1 MRRTLFA
8 LLVSLLA
15 SVAGAQWVDYGAR
28 RQPIPPT
35 DNADLRWLDA
45 ALYDSGFIF
54 NDAVRQ
60 AYYDHCMRLVTP
72 ELHFSEATWLW
83 LEQHPAVFNAA
94 FSLEYPPNPNVI
106 HNFVKLAK
114 LVGPAYA
121 EKYQQLL
128 IAFAV
133 AYRKDRIL
141 DSSLTANRYGI
152 METRNL
158 AFDPKRKAEL
168 EEQVK
173 AKQGWSVNS
182 DVAVPAESAFAHDQ
196 QGRMYQ
202 DERARLN
209 AMRTLHAQFDV
220 GNDQAAKQLV
230 NWLKKHPKTQ
240 TYELVTMNA
249 GALRNKT
256 GIDIGSR
263 EVKSLPWEKIA
274 HAAGRFPPRSP
285 GSIAE
290 NLCLRIMR
298 YEEKGAE
305 RSKLFPLSKAP
316 WPLLLL
322 ITQQDPV
329 DESTYWWTYYKTK
342 GNVPGYATYS
352 FDYTKPE
359 IHYRDASWAPDA
371 TPRILADGGVCGRLS
386 TLAEFA
392 QRSIGTPAAGMGQ
405 PGHRAYMTYE
415 YRNGRYQA
423 ILNHSVDTIAVST
436 VGWTLPPLYGPVT
449 DPNTKLTGF
458 DLLTPANSD
467 NYLRNNVRWHIGLC
481 EAMNIGLANWEDS
494 RMAMHILDLY
504 TSNKDPSLNASTDQQ
519 EALLRSAMVT
529 CIANTDVIFR
539 LAKARKGNATRIL
552 DLMEGFGNF
561 FVSVSD
567 GATGATALARNTNFG
582 DTQAGA
588 DLTALLRNQFSTNA
602 SPRNQKKITNEWA
615 LFVRNAIFI
624 GAFTNIPDANDPR
637 YNGDRLA
644 WFKDKNAYS
653 KAVAEELKY
662 QKKLGNSPFLAE
674 VQALNDKYDK
684 VRLDAQRD
692 RTRSVKE
699 ERQRRQAEENVW

>member
-1 MRRTLFA
+1 MIPLMLDLSAKRILIFG
-8 LLVSLLA
+8 
-15 SVAGAQWVDYGAR
+15 AGAVGVRKAR
-28 RQPIPPT
+28 HFSGCRMTVVSRSLSPDVFSLPQLSIKQM
-35 DNADLRWLDA
+35 DVADLEDDNLVKLIEKHDFVIA
-45 ALYDSGFIF
+45 ALSDAGQ
-54 NDAVRQ
+54 NDRII
-60 AYYDHCMRLVTP
+60 R
-72 ELHFSEATWLW
+72 
-83 LEQHPAVFNAA
+83 
-94 FSLEYPPNPNVI
+94 
-106 HNFVKLAK
+106 LAK
-114 LVGPAYA
+114 SAGKWYNCATSDDA
-121 EKYQQLL
+121 NFL
-128 IAFAV
+128 IPSTV
-133 AYRKDRIL
+133 
-141 DSSLTANRYGI
+141 SG
-152 METRNL
+152 
-158 AFDPKRKAEL
+158 
-168 EEQVK
+168 
-173 AKQGWSVNS
+173 
-182 DVAVPAESAFAHDQ
+182 
-196 QGRMYQ
+196 
-202 DERARLN
+202 DE
-209 AMRTLHAQFDV
+209 
-220 GNDQAAKQLV
+220 
-230 NWLKKHPKTQ
+230 
-240 TYELVTMNA
+240 Y
-249 GALRNKT
+249 
-256 GIDIGSR
+256 
-263 EVKSLPWEKIA
+263 
-274 HAAGRFPPRSP
+274 
-285 GSIAE
+285 
-290 NLCLRIMR
+290 
-298 YEEKGAE
+298 
-305 RSKLFPLSKAP
+305 
-316 WPLLLL
+316 
-322 ITQQDPV
+322 
-329 DESTYWWTYYKTK
+329 
-342 GNVPGYATYS
+342 
-352 FDYTKPE
+352 
-359 IHYRDASWAPDA
+359 
-371 TPRILADGGVCGRLS
+371 
-386 TLAEFA
+386 
-392 QRSIGTPAAGMGQ
+392 
-405 PGHRAYMTYE
+405 
-415 YRNGRYQA
+415 
-423 ILNHSVDTIAVST
+423 TIAVST
-436 VGWTLPPLYGPVT
+436 VGWSLPPIYGPVT

-637 YNGDRLA
+637 YNDDRLA